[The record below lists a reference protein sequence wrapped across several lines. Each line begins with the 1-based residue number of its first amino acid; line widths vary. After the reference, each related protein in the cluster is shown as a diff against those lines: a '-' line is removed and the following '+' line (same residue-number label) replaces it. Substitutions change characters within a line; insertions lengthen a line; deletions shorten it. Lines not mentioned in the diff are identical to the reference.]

1 MQMPNT
7 TVPATA
13 EGMLKFD
20 LAAIMSDAWE
30 RYRHIRRQYS
40 ARQIERGIVDASFSA
55 CLKTAWR
62 VAKQNRTKA
71 AVAAKVATL
80 TGTPAGDRLRA
91 LSAAL
96 ADADTLSFRYSAAA
110 RRAAIKS
117 EIAAI
122 TAH

>member
-1 MQMPNT
+1 MPNT

-13 EGMLKFD
+13 EGMPKFD
-20 LAAIMSDAWE
+20 LPAIMSDAWE
-30 RYRHIRRQYS
+30 RYRHIRRQY
-40 ARQIERGIVDASFSA
+40 AAWQIERGLVDASFSA

-80 TGTPAGDRLRA
+80 AGTPTCDRLRA
-91 LSAAL
+91 LRAAL
-96 ADADTLSFRYSAAA
+96 ADTDTLSFRYSAAA

>member
-1 MQMPNT
+1 MPNT

-13 EGMLKFD
+13 EGMPKFD
-20 LAAIMSDAWE
+20 MAAIMSDAWE
-30 RYRHIRRQYS
+30 RYRYIRRQY
-40 ARQIERGIVDASFSA
+40 AAWQIERGLVDASLSTS
-55 CLKTAWR
+55 LKTAWR

-80 TGTPAGDRLRA
+80 TGTPAGERLRA
-91 LSAAL
+91 LRTAL
-96 ADADTLSFRYSAAA
+96 ADTDTLSFRYSAAA

>member
-1 MQMPNT
+1 MPNT

-13 EGMLKFD
+13 EGMPKFD

-30 RYRHIRRQYS
+30 RYRHIRRQY
-40 ARQIERGIVDASFSA
+40 AAWQIERGIVDASFSA

-62 VAKQNRTKA
+62 VAKQNRTNA
-71 AVAAKVATL
+71 AVAAKVAKL
-80 TGTPAGDRLRA
+80 AGTPAGDRLRA
-91 LSAAL
+91 LRAAL
-96 ADADTLSFRYSAAA
+96 ADTDTLSFRYSAAA
-110 RRAAIKS
+110 RRASIKS

>member
-1 MQMPNT
+1 MPNT

-13 EGMLKFD
+13 EGMPKFD

-30 RYRHIRRQYS
+30 RYRRIRRQY
-40 ARQIERGIVDASFSA
+40 AAWQIERGIVDASFSA

-62 VAKQNRTKA
+62 IAKQNRAKA
-71 AVAAKVATL
+71 TDAAKVSKLA
-80 TGTPAGDRLRA
+80 GTPTGDRLRA

-96 ADADTLSFRYSAAA
+96 AATDTLSFRYSAAA

>member
-1 MQMPNT
+1 MPNT

-13 EGMLKFD
+13 EGMPKFN

-30 RYRHIRRQYS
+30 RYRHIRRQYG
-40 ARQIERGIVDASFSA
+40 AWQIERGIVDASFSA

-62 VAKQNRTKA
+62 VAKQARTKA
-71 AVAAKVATL
+71 AVAAKVAKL
-80 TGTPAGDRLRA
+80 AGSPAGDRLRA
-91 LSAAL
+91 LRAAL
-96 ADADTLSFRYSAAA
+96 ADTDTLSFRYSAAA
-110 RRAAIKS
+110 RRASIKS

>member
-1 MQMPNT
+1 MPNT

-13 EGMLKFD
+13 EGMPKFD

-55 CLKTAWR
+55 CLKSAWR
-62 VAKQNRTKA
+62 VAKQNRTKV
-71 AVAAKVATL
+71 AVATKVAAL
-80 TGTPAGDRLRA
+80 AGTPVGDRLRA
-91 LSAAL
+91 LRAAL
-96 ADADTLSFRYSAAA
+96 ADTDTLSFRYSAAA
-110 RRAAIKS
+110 RRASIKS

>member
-1 MQMPNT
+1 MPKT
-7 TVPATA
+7 IVPATA
-13 EGMLKFD
+13 EGMPKFD
-20 LAAIMSDAWE
+20 RAAIMADAWE
-30 RYRHIRRQYS
+30 RYRYIRRQYGKW
-40 ARQIERGIVDASFSA
+40 QIERGIVDASFST

-80 TGTPAGDRLRA
+80 TGTPTGERLRA

-96 ADADTLSFRYSAAA
+96 ADTDTLSFRYSAAA

-117 EIAAI
+117 EIAAL

>member
-1 MQMPNT
+1 MPNT
-7 TVPATA
+7 IVPATA
-13 EGMLKFD
+13 EGMPKFD
-20 LAAIMSDAWE
+20 MAAIMSDAWE
-30 RYRHIRRQYS
+30 RYRYIRRQYS

-80 TGTPAGDRLRA
+80 AGTPSGERLHA
-91 LSAAL
+91 LRAAL
-96 ADADTLSFRYSAAA
+96 ADTDTLSFRYSAAA

-117 EIAAI
+117 AIAAI

>member
-1 MQMPNT
+1 MPNT
-7 TVPATA
+7 TVPVTA
-13 EGMLKFD
+13 EGMPKFD

-30 RYRHIRRQYS
+30 RYRYIRRQY
-40 ARQIERGIVDASFSA
+40 AAWQIEHGIVDASFSA

-80 TGTPAGDRLRA
+80 AGTPAGDRLCARR
-91 LSAAL
+91 AAL
-96 ADADTLSFRYSAAA
+96 ANTDALSFRYNAAA
-110 RRAAIKS
+110 RRASIKF

>member
-1 MQMPNT
+1 MPNT

-13 EGMLKFD
+13 EGMPKFD

-30 RYRHIRRQYS
+30 RYRYIRRQYGKW
-40 ARQIERGIVDASFSA
+40 QIERGIVDASFST

-62 VAKQNRTKA
+62 VAKQDRAKA
-71 AVAAKVATL
+71 ADAAKVATL
-80 TGTPAGDRLRA
+80 AGTPAGDRLRA
-91 LSAAL
+91 LRAAL
-96 ADADTLSFRYSAAA
+96 DTDALSFRYRAAA

>member
-1 MQMPNT
+1 MPNT
-7 TVPATA
+7 IVPATA
-13 EGMLKFD
+13 EGMPRFD
-20 LAAIMSDAWE
+20 RAAIMSDAWE
-30 RYRHIRRQYS
+30 RYSYIRRQYS

-80 TGTPAGDRLRA
+80 ARTPAGDRLRA
-91 LSAAL
+91 LRAAL
-96 ADADTLSFRYSAAA
+96 ADTDTLSFRYSAAA
-110 RRAAIKS
+110 RRAAIKT

>member
-1 MQMPNT
+1 MPNT

-13 EGMLKFD
+13 EGMPKFNR
-20 LAAIMSDAWE
+20 AAIMSDAWE
-30 RYRHIRRQYS
+30 RYRDIHRRY
-40 ARQIERGIVDASFSA
+40 APWQIARGIVDASFSA

-71 AVAAKVATL
+71 AVAARVATL
-80 TGTPAGDRLRA
+80 AGTPAGDRLRA
-91 LSAAL
+91 LRAAL
-96 ADADTLSFRYSAAA
+96 ADTDTLSFRYSAAA

>member
-1 MQMPNT
+1 MPNT

>member
-1 MQMPNT
+1 MPNT

-13 EGMLKFD
+13 EGMPKFD
-20 LAAIMSDAWE
+20 LAAIMSDTWE
-30 RYRHIRRQYS
+30 RYRYIRRQYS

-62 VAKQNRTKA
+62 IAKQDRTKA
-71 AVAAKVATL
+71 ADAAKVTKLA
-80 TGTPAGDRLRA
+80 GTPAGERLRA
-91 LSAAL
+91 LRAAL
-96 ADADTLSFRYSAAA
+96 ADTDTLSFRYSAAA

-117 EIAAI
+117 EIAAL

>member
-1 MQMPNT
+1 MPNT

-13 EGMLKFD
+13 EGMPKFNR
-20 LAAIMSDAWE
+20 AAIMSDAWE

-40 ARQIERGIVDASFSA
+40 AKQIERGIVDASFSA

-62 VAKQNRTKA
+62 VTKQNRTKA
-71 AVAAKVATL
+71 AVAAKVAKL
-80 TGTPAGDRLRA
+80 AGTPAGERLRA
-91 LSAAL
+91 LRSAL